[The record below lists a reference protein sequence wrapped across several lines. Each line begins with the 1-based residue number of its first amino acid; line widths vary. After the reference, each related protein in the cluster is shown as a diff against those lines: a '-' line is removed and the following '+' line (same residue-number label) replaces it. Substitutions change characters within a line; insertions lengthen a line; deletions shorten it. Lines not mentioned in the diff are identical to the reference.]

1 MGYRSKIFVFG
12 YPHREDFQPAVV
24 GINGHICGRLS
35 CHIFFIAAFGRK
47 PVEQIFAYAS
57 SLLRRVSFK
66 TPVPTFSFCRMPP
79 TLDEEDFLSF
89 SLSFLVGFGLL
100 FIHL

>member
-1 MGYRSKIFVFG
+1 MGYRRNFFC
-12 YPHREDFQPAVV
+12 
-24 GINGHICGRLS
+24 NRLS
-35 CHIFFIAAFGRK
+35 PSGGFSTRCRWDKRAHLWPFIMPYIFYCSLSAKACGAN
-47 PVEQIFAYAS
+47 FAYAS

-66 TPVPTFSFCRMPP
+66 TPVPTFSFCRIPP